1 MESDL
6 KALEEKLG
14 RLVES
19 CRQLRSENLGLRQ
32 ALAQSQ
38 DEARQ
43 LKDNMQTASAR
54 LQVLIEHLPEEL
66 S

>member
-19 CRQLRSENLGLRQ
+19 CRQLRSENLDLRQ